1 MGLCMITSDEPG
13 HFRLFVEGEDIIDAD
28 YRLFYVH
35 RGMEKVAESRLN
47 YDAVTFLADRICG
60 ICGNAHSVAYAE
72 AVEHAQ
78 GIEVPVRAQYIR
90 SILLEVERLHS
101 HLLNLGWCAT
111 TAGSIRDS
119 STSSG
124 FARRPWTWP
133 CCSPEPARPTA

>member
-1 MGLCMITSDEPG
+1 
-13 HFRLFVEGEDIIDAD
+13 
-28 YRLFYVH
+28 
-35 RGMEKVAESRLN
+35 MEKVAESRLN

-101 HLLNLGWCAT
+101 HLLNLGLVCHYS
-111 TAGSIRDS
+111 GFRYGHS
-119 STSSG
+119 STSSRG
-124 FARRPWTWP
+124 SREDHGLGRAAHR
-133 CCSPEPARPTA
+133 SPQDLRA